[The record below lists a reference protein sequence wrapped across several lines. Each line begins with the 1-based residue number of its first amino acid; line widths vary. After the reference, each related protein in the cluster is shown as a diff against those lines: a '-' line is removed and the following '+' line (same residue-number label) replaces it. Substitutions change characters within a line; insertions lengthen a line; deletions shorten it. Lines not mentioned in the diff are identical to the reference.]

1 VTEQDPGPEAAG
13 GEGAPALAPHHE
25 LAAQVMRLDAELRR
39 HVSRLVEVE
48 ERVEEHAG
56 ALDALESAASELAA
70 SAHTLNGTGGAD
82 SPDARDPSR
91 GESGKGAVGDP
102 LPLRRLIEWV
112 RANVADIIERRTPQ
126 TSGAPYWCR
135 QWWRHPEAIVRF
147 QAAHRCWH
155 DAVSSPGSAMVIYL
169 EHLDHQLAQ
178 LSAEHGPFSGCV
190 GGTHRA
196 PRRSGEAGGGLGMS
210 GAGPAPLGQE
220 DPPEEFFGDFERAH
234 RDGLAAG
241 AATRRS

>member
-1 VTEQDPGPEAAG
+1 
-13 GEGAPALAPHHE
+13 
-25 LAAQVMRLDAELRR
+25 MRLEADLRR
-39 HVSRLVEVE
+39 HLSRLVEVE

-56 ALDALESAASELAA
+56 ALDSIETAASELAA
-70 SAHTLNGTGGAD
+70 SAHTLNGAGGAD
-82 SPDARDPSR
+82 AAGARDPNR
-91 GESGKGAVGDP
+91 RKGENRAAREP

-155 DAVSSPGSAMVIYL
+155 EAVSSPGSAMVIYL

-190 GGTHRA
+190 GGAHRDTRRA
-196 PRRSGEAGGGLGMS
+196 GARSGPGMG
-210 GAGPAPLGQE
+210 GAGPSPLGQE
-220 DPPEEFFGDFERAH
+220 DPPEEFFADFERAH
-234 RDGLAAG
+234 RDTIG
-241 AATRRS
+241 